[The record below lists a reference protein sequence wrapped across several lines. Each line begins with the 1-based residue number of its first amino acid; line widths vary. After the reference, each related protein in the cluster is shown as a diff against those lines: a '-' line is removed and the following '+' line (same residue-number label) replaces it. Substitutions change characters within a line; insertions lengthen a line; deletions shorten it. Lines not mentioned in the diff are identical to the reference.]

1 MTFHNGTEVRSPES
15 VGGPLHGHAMTVQHF
30 WSSMTNPA
38 LPEMLRGH
46 YPIHTKFLYIH
57 SGQKWYWFLSSVLS
71 ISLSDFICSAEI
83 ESRQRTTKK
92 KMKVDKTNE
101 MSYRDLNIRRLY
113 LGEEPFRDGGHQ
125 RFDVP
130 ASKRPKSWNL
140 HVQLNISFTIRYVTF
155 TSREFWDY

>member
-1 MTFHNGTEVRSPES
+1 MELKFGAQKVLEVLYMAMPWQYNIFGHPWQTQLYLRCWGGITQSIRSFYIFIVARNGTDSCLPFCLS
-15 VGGPLHGHAMTVQHF
+15 HCLILY
-30 WSSMTNPA
+30 A
-38 LPEMLRGH
+38 LQR
-46 YPIHTKFLYIH
+46 
-57 SGQKWYWFLSSVLS
+57 
-71 ISLSDFICSAEI
+71 
-83 ESRQRTTKK
+83 SRQRTTKK

-125 RFDVP
+125 GFDVP